1 MNLESSGSVNNYK
14 TVMFAGGCFWCM
26 AKPYYEYAGVIQVFS
41 GYAGG
46 SEVNPT
52 YEEVKSHKTTH
63 RETIKI
69 IYDPSVI
76 SYDELLDIYFETID
90 PFDGEGQFIDRGFNY
105 TCAVFTSDE
114 EEKSKVNKR
123 LKMLEDEYK
132 MPTYVQV
139 LDEVTFYMAEEYHQ
153 DYAIKN
159 PSKMEEEL
167 ISSGRK
173 KS

>member
-1 MNLESSGSVNNYK
+1 MNLGSSGMNQYK
-14 TVMFAGGCFWCM
+14 SIMFADGCFWCM
-26 AKPYYEYAGVIQVFS
+26 AKPYYEYDGVISVFS

-46 SEVNPT
+46 LEVNPT
-52 YEEVKSHKTTH
+52 YEEVKAHKTTH

-69 IYDPSVI
+69 VYDPNVI
-76 SYDELLDIYFETID
+76 SYDELLDIYFDTID

-105 TCAVFTSDE
+105 TCAVFTSVE
-114 EEKSKVNKR
+114 EEKNKVRKR
-123 LKMLEDEYK
+123 LQKLEAEYK
-132 MPTYVQV
+132 TPTYVQV

-159 PSKMEEEL
+159 PKEMEEEL
-167 ISSGRK
+167 ITSGRK